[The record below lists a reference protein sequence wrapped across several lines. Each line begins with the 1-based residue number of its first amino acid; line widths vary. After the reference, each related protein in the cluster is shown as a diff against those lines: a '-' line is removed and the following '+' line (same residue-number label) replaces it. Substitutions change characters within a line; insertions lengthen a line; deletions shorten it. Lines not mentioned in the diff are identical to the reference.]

1 MKSVTGCERLVLA
14 GHGKRDR
21 GRTGKKKKN
30 LTIRTIVDTRLG

>member
-1 MKSVTGCERLVLA
+1 MKSVTGRERLVLT

-21 GRTGKKKKN
+21 GRTGKKN